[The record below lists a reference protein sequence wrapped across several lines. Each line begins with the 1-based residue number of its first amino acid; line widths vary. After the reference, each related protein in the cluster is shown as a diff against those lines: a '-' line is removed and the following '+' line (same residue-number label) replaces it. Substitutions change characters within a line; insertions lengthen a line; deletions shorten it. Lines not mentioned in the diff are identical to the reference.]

1 MIDLFLGCTFPLPDS
16 KGCFFA
22 KSKTCKTCNMLDKV
36 APSLSLLYQRQPN
49 TKPVAHLF
57 KLVILTN
64 TITFGPSPICCAS
77 VNPHLYHCQ
86 INYYYHI
93 KLSYY
98 HIKSGTSI
106 TSLPNQ
112 NITITSL
119 SYLVAHLV
127 KLIPG
132 GREERL
138 FGLLAE
144 WHKAWKWLVSGFSF
158 TLCILG
164 FSFVLMFWLYVYYI
178 SKFHIYLDVLGLIC

>member
-1 MIDLFLGCTFPLPDS
+1 MIDLYLGCTFPLPDS

-22 KSKTCKTCNMLDKV
+22 KRKTCKTCNKLDKE

-57 KLVILTN
+57 KLVILTI
-64 TITFGPSPICCAS
+64 TITCGPGPIWLCLCQ
-77 VNPHLYHCQ
+77 PQPYHYQ

-93 KLSYY
+93 RLSYY
-98 HIKSGTSI
+98 HIKSGTSF

-112 NITITSL
+112 NTTITSL
-119 SYLVAHLV
+119 SNLVAHLV

-144 WHKAWKWLVSGFSF
+144 WHKA
-158 TLCILG
+158 
-164 FSFVLMFWLYVYYI
+164 
-178 SKFHIYLDVLGLIC
+178 